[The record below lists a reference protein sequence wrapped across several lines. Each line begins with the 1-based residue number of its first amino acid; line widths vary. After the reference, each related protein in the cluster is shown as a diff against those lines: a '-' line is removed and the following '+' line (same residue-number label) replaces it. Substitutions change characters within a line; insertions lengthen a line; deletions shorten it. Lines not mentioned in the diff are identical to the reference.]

1 MCPHQRATTLP
12 LTKGATVHKWTKLFL
27 GGAIGA
33 LITTAAIP
41 SAWAA
46 DDLVCVD
53 ISTTQ
58 VGCCLLGEDGKATKC
73 FTITVN

>member
-1 MCPHQRATTLP
+1 MHRWA
-12 LTKGATVHKWTKLFL
+12 KLLL

-58 VGCCLLGEDGKATKC
+58 VGCCLLDDDGKAKKC
-73 FTITVN
+73 FTITL